1 DVTRS
6 ESLDGGPTTRANTT
20 AMPAAETISPA
31 GLQQVWK
38 KIQAVI
44 ATDHPALAANLQKCR
59 PRRMA
64 DGRLEIEVG
73 GNGFTLSMI
82 QKSKNL
88 DIIRNVCREI
98 FGRAVEIVLDAVAE
112 PSDSAVKKKEENQLR
127 NEAMS
132 HPLVAEAV
140 KIFDGEVLGVT
151 IIKEDE
157 S

>member
-1 DVTRS
+1 
-6 ESLDGGPTTRANTT
+6 
-20 AMPAAETISPA
+20 
-31 GLQQVWK
+31 
-38 KIQAVI
+38 
-44 ATDHPALAANLQKCR
+44 
-59 PRRMA
+59 
-64 DGRLEIEVG
+64 
-73 GNGFTLSMI
+73 GFTLSMV

-112 PSDSAVKKKEENQLR
+112 PSDSAVKKKEETQLR

>member
-1 DVTRS
+1 M
-6 ESLDGGPTTRANTT
+6 TTRAKTD
-20 AMPAAETISPA
+20 AVLAAEAISPA
-31 GLQQVWK
+31 DLQQIWK
-38 KIQAVI
+38 KVQAVI
-44 ATDHPALAANLQKCR
+44 ATEHPALAANLQKCR
-59 PRRMA
+59 PRRLA
-64 DGRLEIEVG
+64 DGRLEIEVS

-82 QKSKNL
+82 QKNKNL

-98 FGRAVEIVLDAVAE
+98 FGRAVEIVLDAVVE
-112 PSDSAVKKKEENQLR
+112 PSNSTVKKKEEKQLK

-151 IIKEDE
+151 ITREEE

>member
-1 DVTRS
+1 LER
-6 ESLDGGPTTRANTT
+6 
-20 AMPAAETISPA
+20 
-31 GLQQVWK
+31 
-38 KIQAVI
+38 IQAVI

-59 PRRMA
+59 PRQLA
-64 DGRLEIEVG
+64 DGRLEIEVS

-82 QKSKNL
+82 KKSKNL
-88 DIIRNVCREI
+88 DIIRDVCLEI

-112 PSDSAVKKKEENQLR
+112 PSDSTVKKKEENQLK

-151 IIKEDE
+151 IIKEDK